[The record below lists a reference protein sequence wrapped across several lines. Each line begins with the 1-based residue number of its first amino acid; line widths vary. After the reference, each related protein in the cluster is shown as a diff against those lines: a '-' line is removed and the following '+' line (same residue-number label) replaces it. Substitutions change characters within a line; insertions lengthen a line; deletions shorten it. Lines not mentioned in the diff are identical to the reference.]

1 MLPKKDRELI
11 KKIGRYKYNKMKELS
26 LPLTYEEYIIYE
38 KTKKNEQELK
48 KKMGYKNYNEM
59 KELKLSCE
67 EYRQYKKEQKLK
79 KYEKKREKDKAR
91 FKTFRYI
98 ERYCDLET
106 KCQICGEKAEIHHP
120 NYNDYLKINLLCKKH
135 HTMLHKFEL
144 VPPSIINLEELRI
157 KNPTASEKK
166 KYIEGQ
172 IKDMKTDI
180 LKNDFSL
187 RDLANKYKI
196 AESTIK
202 QYLSQQVDYQEL
214 KEKLNSIAKKKKI
227 IKDNIYKDNP
237 LLSYKLKYNLTSKE
251 ISQITNIPLPTIRAI
266 EIGKTKIENIKEST
280 RQKLNT
286 LNKLEK

>member
-1 MLPKKDRELI
+1 
-11 KKIGRYKYNKMKELS
+11 
-26 LPLTYEEYIIYE
+26 
-38 KTKKNEQELK
+38 
-48 KKMGYKNYNEM
+48 
-59 KELKLSCE
+59 
-67 EYRQYKKEQKLK
+67 
-79 KYEKKREKDKAR
+79 
-91 FKTFRYI
+91 
-98 ERYCDLET
+98 
-106 KCQICGEKAEIHHP
+106 
-120 NYNDYLKINLLCKKH
+120 
-135 HTMLHKFEL
+135 MLHKFEL

-202 QYLSQQVDYQEL
+202 HYLSQQVDYQEL

-227 IKDNIYKDNP
+227 IKNNIYKDNP